1 MPGLPL
7 TGGMQTSDEISA
19 WGVGVIKWVKESYGF
34 IESSAYT
41 EDLFYH
47 QSSTPHALF
56 PKDKVRFRVARN
68 PLTVRT
74 AYQNYVLSQKYL

>member
-1 MPGLPL
+1 MSGLPL

-34 IESSAYT
+34 IECSAYL

-47 QSSTPHALF
+47 RSSTPHALF
-56 PKDKVRFRVARN
+56 PKDKVRFRVVRN
-68 PLTVRT
+68 PLTVRA
-74 AYQNYVLSQKYL
+74 AYNNAQHIRS